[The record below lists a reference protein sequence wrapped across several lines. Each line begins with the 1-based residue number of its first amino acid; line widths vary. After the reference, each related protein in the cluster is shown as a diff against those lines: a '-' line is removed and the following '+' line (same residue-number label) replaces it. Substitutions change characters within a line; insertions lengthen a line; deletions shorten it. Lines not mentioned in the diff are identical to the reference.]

1 MMLVKIAKGA
11 CFRFKKLSDFRLE
24 IYKLYASRTGASKP
38 IVEKQWKVWN
48 STAKMGFEAGIFH
61 TLHRVFNMWKIDG
74 LLRNVY
80 HTFVENFL
88 PRQNRQVAADG
99 L

>member
-38 IVEKQWKVWN
+38 IVEKAVE
-48 STAKMGFEAGIFH
+48 SVEFH
-61 TLHRVFNMWKIDG
+61 SQNG
-74 LLRNVY
+74 L
-80 HTFVENFL
+80 
-88 PRQNRQVAADG
+88 
-99 L
+99 

>member
-48 STAKMGFEAGIFH
+48 STAKWALKLEFF
-61 TLHRVFNMWKIDG
+61 TLSTEFSTCGKIDG

>member
-38 IVEKQWKVWN
+38 IVEKTVESVEFHSQ
-48 STAKMGFEAGIFH
+48 MGFEAGIFH